1 MRWSSLA
8 LAVVTVALA
17 FAAARVGGPVA
28 RRLPAVR
35 RLPALRLPRPGFVL
49 AAGAVTAVVLA
60 AVFAEVLDAV
70 VEGDDLAA
78 IDRPVVAWIAD
89 HRAGWLS
96 DLMVAMTDL
105 GAKLVL
111 ATVVTAVAVGVAY
124 RLRSWRPA
132 LLAALVAGGCGL
144 LVAAAKVLIARDRPD
159 PLLRVITETG
169 YSFPS
174 GHAASALTAFAA
186 VAWLVC
192 MVTTGRTVRTT
203 AWLAAGLLTVA
214 IGLSRVYLGVHYPSD
229 VLGGWL
235 LGVTWLLTVAV
246 AARTFAADEP
256 IVKRVRKP
264 VAVLVA
270 TAAIAVI
277 GVAEPPSA
285 GPAPA
290 INADRAGQIALRRA
304 GEGAVTEA
312 ELERER
318 GGPVW
323 SVEVTT
329 TSAEYDVD
337 VDATTGRVLRYALD
351 D

>member
-8 LAVVTVALA
+8 LAVVAVAFA

-28 RRLPAVR
+28 RRLPAV
-35 RLPALRLPRPGFVL
+35 RLPRPGFVL

-60 AVFAEVLDAV
+60 AVFAEILDAV

-78 IDRPVVAWIAD
+78 IDRPVVAWVAE

-96 DLMVAMTDL
+96 DLMVAVTDL
-105 GAKLVL
+105 GDKLVL
-111 ATVVTAVAVGVAY
+111 ATVVTAVAAGVAY
-124 RLRSWRPA
+124 RLRSWRPV

-144 LVAAAKVLIARDRPD
+144 LVAAAKLLIARDRPD

-174 GHAASALTAFAA
+174 GHAASALTAFAM

-192 MVTTGRTVRTT
+192 MVTTGRTIRAT

-214 IGLSRVYLGVHYPSD
+214 VGLSRVYLGVHYPSD
-229 VLGGWL
+229 VLGGWV

-246 AARTFAADEP
+246 AARTLAAEEP

-270 TAAIAVI
+270 TAAIAIV
-277 GVAEPPSA
+277 GVSRPPSA
-285 GPAPA
+285 AHEPA
-290 INADRAGQIALRRA
+290 IDADRAGQIALHHA

-318 GGPVW
+318 GGAVW

-337 VDATTGRVLRYALD
+337 VDARTGHVLRYALD

>member
-1 MRWSSLA
+1 M
-8 LAVVTVALA
+8 
-17 FAAARVGGPVA
+17 
-28 RRLPAVR
+28 
-35 RLPALRLPRPGFVL
+35 
-49 AAGAVTAVVLA
+49 
-60 AVFAEVLDAV
+60 FAEILDAV

-78 IDRPVVAWIAD
+78 IDRPVVAWVAD

-96 DLMVAMTDL
+96 DLVVAVTDL
-105 GAKLVL
+105 GGTLVL

-124 RLRSWRPA
+124 RLRSWRPL

-174 GHAASALTAFAA
+174 GHAASALTAFAT

-192 MVTTGRTVRTT
+192 MVTTGRTIRAT

-229 VLGGWL
+229 VLGGWV
-235 LGVTWLLTVAV
+235 LGAAWLLTVAV
-246 AARTFAADEP
+246 AARTLAADEP
-256 IVKRVRKP
+256 IVKRVRTP
-264 VAVLVA
+264 VAVVVA
-270 TAAIAVI
+270 AGAVI
-277 GVAEPPSA
+277 VGIAGLPSA
-285 GPAPA
+285 AAAPA
-290 INADRAGQIALRRA
+290 IDADRAGQIALHRA

-337 VDATTGRVLRYALD
+337 VDATTGHVLRYALD